1 MTGRARVLLTGATGF
16 VGRHL
21 ARSLLSEGYAVR
33 APARRPD
40 GLPAG
45 VEPAAL
51 DDLSAPQ
58 DWAALLDGIDS
69 VVHSAGL
76 AHAGP
81 GLPED
86 AYERVN
92 RDATL
97 ALGRAAAGTVRRFV
111 FLSSIRAQC
120 GPSSATV
127 LRETDEPRPTD
138 AYGRSKL
145 AAEQGLAALD
155 IEAVSLRPVV
165 VYGPGVGGNVGQLVR
180 LARMPLPLPFGAL
193 QTRRSLV
200 CVENLASAVSLALSP
215 GGLPAGPLIVA
226 DPQPIA
232 FAELVAAMREALG
245 RPRLLVDM
253 PPGLMQAALGAV
265 GAGGIMQRLAG
276 EMVADP
282 SRLLSL
288 GWQPPVRSTQAGIR
302 RWLGAPTA

>member
-1 MTGRARVLLTGATGF
+1 MTERPRVLLTGATGF

-21 ARSLLSEGYAVR
+21 ARALLAGGYAVR
-33 APARRPD
+33 APARHPG
-40 GLPAG
+40 GLPEG
-45 VEPAAL
+45 VEAAPL
-51 DDLSAPQ
+51 GDLAAPQ
-58 DWAALLDGIDS
+58 DWTALLAGIDS

-97 ALGRAAAGTVRRFV
+97 ALGEAAAGRVRRFV

-120 GPSSATV
+120 GPSSTTV

-145 AAEQGLAALD
+145 AAEQGLARLD
-155 IEAVSLRPVV
+155 LGAVPLRPVV

-180 LARMPLPLPFGAL
+180 LARLPVPLPFGAL
-193 QTRRSLV
+193 RTRRSLV
-200 CVENLASAVSLALSP
+200 SVENLASVVSLALSP
-215 GGLPAGPLIVA
+215 GGLPAEPLIVA

-232 FAELVAAMREALG
+232 FADLVGAMRDALG
-245 RPRLLVDM
+245 RPQWLVPV
-253 PPGLMQAALGAV
+253 PPGLMQAVLGTV
-265 GAGGIMQRLAG
+265 GAGGLMQRLAG

-282 SRLLSL
+282 TRLLSL
-288 GWQPPVRSTQAGIR
+288 GWKPPVASTPDGIR
-302 RWLGAPTA
+302 RWLGRPSA